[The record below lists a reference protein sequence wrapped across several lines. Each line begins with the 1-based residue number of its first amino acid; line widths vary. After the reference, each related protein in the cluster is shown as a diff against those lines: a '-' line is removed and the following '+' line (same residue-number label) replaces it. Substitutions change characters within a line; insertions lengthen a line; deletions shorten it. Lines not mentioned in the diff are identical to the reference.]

1 MPPISCYLCGRDFG
15 TRSIGIHTPNCLKKW
30 TEEQEGLAPNL
41 RKPPPSPP
49 PALEAALAGQLSR
62 EELRKYN
69 REAVQRW
76 NQAVLEECIHC
87 KRTFFPHKL
96 GKHQQAC
103 TEERPMT
110 NPQAG
115 QGLAS
120 RLEALVSYPHARSR
134 SRGRKKCADLS
145 CTCATTCATGG
156 TTGCDQNSAI
166 LVEKEEEVEEKD
178 GESVSQK
185 TENDT
190 DTEEDSL
197 NHKEEDNNNE
207 EGGGGEGLGNNLV
220 PKEMMSFHPSMEDL
234 VELISES
241 GVMEE
246 KELAAQL
253 HFVVSYFIRV
263 TSKQVASKTKMG

>member
-1 MPPISCYLCGRDFG
+1 MGG
-15 TRSIGIHTPNCLKKW
+15 
-30 TEEQEGLAPNL
+30 
-41 RKPPPSPP
+41 
-49 PALEAALAGQLSR
+49 
-62 EELRKYN
+62 
-69 REAVQRW
+69 
-76 NQAVLEECIHC
+76 
-87 KRTFFPHKL
+87 
-96 GKHQQAC
+96 
-103 TEERPMT
+103 
-110 NPQAG
+110 
-115 QGLAS
+115 
-120 RLEALVSYPHARSR
+120 RSR

-145 CTCATTCATGG
+145 CTCATSCATGG

-241 GVMEE
+241 GVRLKIQNPIIFYIVKGETS
-246 KELAAQL
+246 LTSH
-253 HFVVSYFIRV
+253 HFFSFL
-263 TSKQVASKTKMG
+263 